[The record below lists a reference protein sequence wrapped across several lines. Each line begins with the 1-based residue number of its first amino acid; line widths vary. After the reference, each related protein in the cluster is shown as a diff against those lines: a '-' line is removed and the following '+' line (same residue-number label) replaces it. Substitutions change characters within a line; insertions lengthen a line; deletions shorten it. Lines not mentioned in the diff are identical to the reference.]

1 MVGNACV
8 RPDECFSTGSSKYSE
23 YHYEFLYKRGYF
35 TKKVYNDYRGACLL
49 NSDNYECFVQ
59 RKKLDGYFNDTNSS
73 LYNIYDKCYKSKN
86 TSRQY
91 INTGCEDNAGLTTFL
106 NDPSVKKNW
115 NIDTTKEWAPCDDN
129 VFKEYLG
136 KNNSYWIFPL
146 LIQNKLK
153 IVQFLLFSGST
164 RETSTPTS
172 PSSAP
177 SAGCKTWGTLSTCQ
191 SKEFGENGGFQEGT
205 RERIKSAAS
214 SGNLEISLLLLSKMQ
229 ASELPWIN
237 LKLCL
242 KFWQASSQERPC
254 PIKIPDSNIA

>member
-91 INTGCEDNAGLTTFL
+91 INTGCEDNAGLMTFL

-115 NIDTTKEWAPCDDN
+115 NIDTSKEWVPCDEN

-136 KNNSYWIFPL
+136 RNNSYWIFPF

-153 IVQFLLFSGST
+153 IVPFLLSSGST
-164 RETSTPTS
+164 QATSTPTS

-177 SAGCKTWGTLSTCQ
+177 KDGYRIWDTLSRCQ
-191 SKEFGENGGFQEGT
+191 SKEYGESGGFQEGT

-214 SGNLEISLLLLSKMQ
+214 SGNLEISLLLQSKMQ
-229 ASELPWIN
+229 ASEQPWIN
-237 LKLCL
+237 LKPCP
-242 KFWQASSQERPC
+242 KSWQASSQERRC